1 MPDPLNTQHTQH
13 PQDPQNAPPETPAS
27 ADTREPAQHAEKRT
41 TKRRFPKSRVT
52 QVMWFLIAMCVVAA
66 AISAL

>member
-1 MPDPLNTQHTQH
+1 MPDPLNTQHPQH
-13 PQDPQNAPPETPAS
+13 PQDTQNALPETPAS
-27 ADTREPAQHAEKRT
+27 TEKRT

>member
-13 PQDPQNAPPETPAS
+13 TQHPHNTPAETPAS
-27 ADTREPAQHAEKRT
+27 TEKRT
-41 TKRRFPKSRVT
+41 TKRRFPKSHVT

>member
-1 MPDPLNTQHTQH
+1 MSNLSN
-13 PQDPQNAPPETPAS
+13 PQNTTPETPA
-27 ADTREPAQHAEKRT
+27 DELGKRPS
-41 TKRRFPKSRVT
+41 KRRFPKSRVS